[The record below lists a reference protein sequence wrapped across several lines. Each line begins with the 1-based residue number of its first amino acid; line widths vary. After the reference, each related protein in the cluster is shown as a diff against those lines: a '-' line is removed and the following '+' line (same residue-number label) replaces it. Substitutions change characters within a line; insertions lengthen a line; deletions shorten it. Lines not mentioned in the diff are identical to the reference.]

1 MMSFFKRHVF
11 FCLNERPAGN
21 ACCHH
26 LGAVE
31 MQNYAKK
38 RIKALGLAGP
48 GAIRINRAGCLGRC
62 DEGPVLVVYPDNVW
76 YQYVDQEDID
86 EIIEEHLIHGRIV
99 NRLKI

>member
-1 MMSFFKRHVF
+1 MSFFKHHVF
-11 FCLNERPAGN
+11 FCLNERSPGE

-26 LGAVE
+26 LGAAQ
-31 MQNYAKK
+31 MQAYAKK

-48 GAIRINRAGCLGRC
+48 GEIRINRAGCLGRC